1 MLRRGMA
8 LALMLLPQMAF
19 ADVLTFAIWPD
30 SNPAHSLACRVELFR
45 GQIIAVE
52 VRGTGM
58 PARHALRWPAGFAE
72 RAAIRQVLGAFL
84 TGDLPS
90 VEPYGSR
97 VPRAP
102 YVTVTWSTILNGSPI
117 SGLYVQPE
125 LALPQVLERVLD
137 VVIPGSG
144 CQRAAGGAALD

>member
-1 MLRRGMA
+1 MASRGLALAQVLA
-8 LALMLLPQMAF
+8 LALLPQVLP

-30 SNPAHSLACRVELFR
+30 ANPAHSIACRVELFH

-58 PARHALRWPAGFAE
+58 PARRALRWPAGLAE
-72 RAAIRQVLGAFL
+72 RAALRQALGAFL

-97 VPRAP
+97 VPPAP
-102 YVTVTWSTILNGSPI
+102 YVTVTWSTLLNDAPV
-117 SGLYVQPE
+117 SGLYLQHDLTLPGP
-125 LALPQVLERVLD
+125 LAGVLRA
-137 VVIPGSG
+137 VIPGSG
-144 CQRAAGGAALD
+144 CDLAVQ